1 MNKKSYSEEIDLFS
15 LIKFLWV
22 NKLKIFLSAV
32 IAVFVTLY
40 FETYKK
46 KEIDTYSA
54 STSIFP
60 ITNLEASRYNYY
72 NNLTLSYSFQSDKN
86 EDLAQSTKSDFDLN
100 VFIITRKLLL
110 DMFKEKVGDR
120 DLLKKAIKKYE
131 LVEKENYDTEESYN
145 EAVLRFASSIKI
157 EEKDNLLLKQGLSL
171 VASVNDKKKWESV
184 LFYLNENVNEFVRD
198 YIRIYFN
205 NAILEMI
212 QHFTYILEDVET
224 EIVNTKKNYNR
235 TTRDRLAFLNEQ
247 KAIARHLNVAK
258 NTITAQ
264 TFITDTGVV
273 ANLQTEMPYYMRGYE
288 MIEKEIEL
296 ILNRSDKEAFMPVLI
311 SLEKKKRA
319 ILQSIQ
325 NLKRNEFAF
334 EKTPVFDLDN
344 FYAGNLDIR
353 TTIFIRQ
360 NTTKSLS
367 VKLMLAVLIGGI
379 LGVFFSVIWVN
390 RKKFK

>member
-1 MNKKSYSEEIDLFS
+1 M
-15 LIKFLWV
+15 
-22 NKLKIFLSAV
+22 
-32 IAVFVTLY
+32 
-40 FETYKK
+40 
-46 KEIDTYSA
+46 
-54 STSIFP
+54 
-60 ITNLEASRYNYY
+60 
-72 NNLTLSYSFQSDKN
+72 
-86 EDLAQSTKSDFDLN
+86 
-100 VFIITRKLLL
+100 
-110 DMFKEKVGDR
+110 
-120 DLLKKAIKKYE
+120 
-131 LVEKENYDTEESYN
+131 
-145 EAVLRFASSIKI
+145 
-157 EEKDNLLLKQGLSL
+157 
-171 VASVNDKKKWESV
+171 

-205 NAILEMI
+205 NEILEMK
-212 QHFTYILEDVET
+212 QHFTYNLEDVET
-224 EIVNTKKNYNR
+224 DIVNAKENYNR
-235 TTRDRLAFLNEQ
+235 STRDRLAFLNEQ

-311 SLEKKKRA
+311 SLEKNKRD